1 MSYTLIFI
9 IAITNLITNPMG
21 DKVIVTENTVIT
33 VPGFKTN
40 QACRQELSA
49 LERSVAL
56 TPNTDTKFK
65 HCLKVR

>member
-1 MSYTLIFI
+1 MNYTLIFI
-9 IAITNLITNPMG
+9 IAITNLITNPSGEKMT
-21 DKVIVTENTVIT
+21 VTENTVIS